1 MLDRI
6 IKFYGSLGL
15 EEKNYILQK
24 SGELSEIEKQ
34 KYCKSLFNDCPARTG
49 IPTVATL
56 EEVYRQ
62 IKGQTENIY
71 YWAVCKECG
80 GEYDYKLLIC
90 PYCYNKGLECRARDV
105 VMSRDKPH
113 AKVVRFNKGF
123 YKLTNEKTCYECGDN
138 FLSYCEHF
146 GIPFYDCKDFSECK
160 CNACCSLHKKKNLE
174 VIADRSNSKDGF
186 SYAIPL
192 KKGE

>member
-6 IKFYGSLGL
+6 LKFYGSLGQ

-24 SGELSEIEKQ
+24 SGELSENEKQ

-49 IPTVATL
+49 IPTVETL
-56 EEVYRQ
+56 EEVYKR
-62 IKGQTENIY
+62 ITGQGEAVY

-80 GEYDYKLLIC
+80 GEYDYSLLIC
-90 PYCYNKGLECRARDV
+90 PFCYKKGFECRARDIKT
-105 VMSRDKPH
+105 SKEQPP
-113 AKVVRFNKGF
+113 AKVVKYNKGF
-123 YKLTNEKTCYECGDN
+123 YKIAKEKTCYDCKDN
-138 FLSYCEHF
+138 YLSYCEHF
-146 GIPFYDCKDFSECK
+146 GLPRYECKEFRDCK
-160 CNACCSLHKKKNLE
+160 CNACCALHRKKNLE
-174 VIADRSNSKDGF
+174 IEADRSNSKDSF